1 MLLKSTF
8 VGGLAVAGLIAAAG
22 YAKADVLRVNVA
34 PAAVAPAPAP
44 FVRNWGAT
52 VRVAPVRADDH
63 RGPQRHRHSWRRGR
77 YHRPPVAVV
86 TPGHGGYYRYTV
98 AGTQSPA
105 VVAAAIRAEADRAAA
120 DVRLDVRHGVVYPPA
135 LASLAAHR
143 EELERDLAFASA
155 KGYITVDD
163 RARLERRV
171 QDMRDLRVQFRRAHE
186 GRVTYLR

>member
-1 MLLKSTF
+1 MMLKLTF
-8 VGGLAVAGLIAAAG
+8 VGVLAAAGLIAAAG
-22 YAKADVLRVNVA
+22 YAKADVLRVNLA

-44 FVRNWGAT
+44 FVPGWGVP

-63 RGPQRHRHSWRRGR
+63 RGPQRHRDSWRRGR

-86 TPGHGGYYRYTV
+86 TPGHGGYYRYAV
-98 AGTQSPA
+98 AGAQSPA

-120 DVRLDVRHGVVYPPA
+120 DVRLAVRQGVVYRPA

-143 EELERDLAFASA
+143 EERDLAFASA

-171 QDMRDLRVQFRRAHE
+171 QDMRDLRVEFRRAHE